1 VSGSLRRAALPGA
14 VVLTL
19 TLALAACAPS
29 SDPASSTPRV
39 ARLSIA
45 TGGTGGVYY
54 VYGGALARL
63 ISESITGVEATAEVT
78 SASVDNLKFLRDG
91 KADIAFTLADTLKD
105 AAEGKGAFAGRPVD
119 LRALAVLY
127 TNFTHVVTKKGSGIT
142 KLIDL
147 KGRVVSMG
155 SAGSGTE
162 TIADRTLAA
171 AGLDPAKDIRRENL
185 SAQASADAL
194 KDGKIDAFFWSGG
207 LPTAAVLDLAIS
219 APITLLDVSSVLK
232 PLQDQYGET
241 LYRPLSIPAGDLR
254 VYRHRSP
261 DLRRLERSG
270 GPCGFR
276 CGARVSDRQADVRE
290 EGRARRRPCRGAQPR
305 PRHRVRRLA
314 RGLSPGRA
322 EVLRRKRH
330 DAREAVAG
338 DTSVTLATRD

>member
-1 VSGSLRRAALPGA
+1 MKFRSTRVAAAVLGAFAATACTPSPGGS
-14 VVLTL
+14 
-19 TLALAACAPS
+19 S
-29 SDPASSTPRV
+29 SQPRV
-39 ARLSIA
+39 TRLSIA

-63 ISESITGVEATAEVT
+63 ISRVVPGVEATAEVT
-78 SASVDNLKFLRDG
+78 SASIDNLKFLRDG

-105 AAEGKGAFAGRPVD
+105 AREGKGAFEGRPID

-127 TNFTHVVTKKGSGIT
+127 TNVTHVVTRKSGGIRA
-142 KLIDL
+142 LADL

-219 APITLLDVSSVLK
+219 EPVVLLDVAAVLPK
-232 PLQDQYGET
+232 LQGRHGEG
-241 LYRPLSIPAGDLR
+241 LYRPVTVPKETYASLD
-254 VYRHRSP
+254 
-261 DLRRLERSG
+261 
-270 GPCGFR
+270 
-276 CGARVSDRQADVRE
+276 
-290 EGRARRRPCRGAQPR
+290 
-305 PRHRVRRLA
+305 
-314 RGLSPGRA
+314 A
-322 EVLRRKRH
+322 EVRTFGVSNVLVVPASFDEAGAYLIVKAMFDNKAELGAAHAEARNLSLETAVSGSPVPFSAGALRYYK
-330 DAREAVAG
+330 EKGVEPKPV
-338 DTSVTLATRD
+338 SVPAASKP